1 MMGGGSIFQERTD
14 KLVKELLDK
23 IRRENYSEEEKQ
35 PQEFDKESIREFLL
49 NEITSLKENGATQKE
64 IEEKKRKVVEETEL
78 IYGMCKG
85 DQLYYFEERDLRRK
99 KQAEIQNQFTIFLL
113 CLGAE
118 LNQLGLSNV
127 KRENLKKERIAQF
140 NNGVKVYTEGVLIAA
155 EQAQIQMDKQMP
167 TEMRKLIDI
176 SKVPTT
182 YEIIKEI
189 NDRRNAFI
197 DQPIKSLK
205 QPK

>member
-64 IEEKKRKVVEETEL
+64 IEEKKR
-78 IYGMCKG
+78 MCKG

>member
-49 NEITSLKENGATQKE
+49 NEIAALKENGATQKE

-99 KQAEIQNQFTIFLL
+99 KQAEKQNQFTIFLL